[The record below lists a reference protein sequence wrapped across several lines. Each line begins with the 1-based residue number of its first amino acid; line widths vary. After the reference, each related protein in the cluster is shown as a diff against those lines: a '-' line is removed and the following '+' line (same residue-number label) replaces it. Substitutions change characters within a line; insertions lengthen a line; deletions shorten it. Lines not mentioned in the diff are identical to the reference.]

1 MYKVLVSDNIAQTGI
16 DVLEAADMKVDF
28 LPDLSRKEFLEII
41 GGYDGIIVR
50 SMTLLDKEAL
60 AQAEKLK
67 VIGRAGTGFDNIDL
81 DEATKNGIFV
91 FNTPTGNTISAVEHT
106 LGMML
111 SLSRNIAQANK
122 SLHNDIWDRKKY
134 MGVEIKDKTLG
145 IIGLGRIGSRVAQ
158 RAQSFGMKVI
168 ANDPYLSPQKA
179 EKINVSLLP
188 FKELLEKSDY
198 VTLHTPLT
206 DETYHILSHKE
217 FAIMKNDARII
228 NCARGQNIDTKA
240 LAEAI
245 KENEIAGAAIDVHE
259 EEPVKASNNPL
270 LKYEDRVIMTCHLG
284 GTTTEAM
291 DNVSI
296 TAAKEVVSVLKNNLP
311 ESPLNIPAMDP
322 QEFNKAK
329 PYINLVTKL
338 GNFMA
343 KWKGHERIIALEVEY
358 GGEINQYSSHKP
370 MTLSLVKSIL
380 EPILDDRINLVNA
393 MHIAKE
399 RGITIK
405 ESQIQ
410 DEGELNNIIKINLK
424 TDVDSYSL
432 AGTYLPIG
440 FRLIEINGLR
450 IDLDLSGA
458 FIVVSYQDKPNVIG
472 KIGSTLGEANIN
484 IANMQVGRKE
494 IGGNAIMMMQIDS
507 KPSEEILD
515 EIRKHLANLNTK
527 VKSLNYLEI

>member
-1 MYKVLVSDNIAQTGI
+1 MYKVLVSDNIAQKGI
-16 DVLEAADMKVDF
+16 DVLEEAGMEVDF
-28 LPDLSRKEFLEII
+28 KPELGREDFLKII
-41 GGYDGIIVR
+41 SNYDGIIVR

-60 AQAEKLK
+60 NKAKKLK
-67 VIGRAGTGFDNIDL
+67 VIGRAGTGYDNIDL

-111 SLSRNIAQANK
+111 SLSRNIAQANQA
-122 SLHNDIWDRKKY
+122 LHNNIWDRKKY
-134 MGVEIKDKTLG
+134 MGVEVNGKTLG
-145 IIGLGRIGSRVAQ
+145 IIGLGRIGSRVAK

-168 ANDPYLSPQKA
+168 ANDPYLSPKKA

-188 FKELLEKSDY
+188 FKEVLEKSDY
-198 VTLHTPLT
+198 ITLHTPLT

-217 FAIMKNDARII
+217 FAIMKNDARVI
-228 NCARGQNIDTKA
+228 NCARGQNIDTNALAKA
-240 LAEAI
+240 LE
-245 KENEIAGAAIDVHE
+245 KNKIAGAAIDVHE
-259 EEPVKASNNPL
+259 EEPVKISNNPL
-270 LKYEDRVIMTCHLG
+270 LKFEDNVIMTCHLG

-296 TAAKEVVSVLKNNLP
+296 TAAEEVVSVLKNNLP

-322 QEFNKAK
+322 QEFNQAK
-329 PYINLVTKL
+329 PYINLITKL

-343 KWKGHERIIALEVEY
+343 KWKGHERIEAVEVEY
-358 GGEINQYSSHKP
+358 GGEINQYNHKP

-393 MHIAKE
+393 MHVAQE
-399 RGITIK
+399 RGIALK

-410 DEGELNNIIKINLK
+410 NEGELNNIIKINLK
-424 TDVDSYSL
+424 TDIDNYSL

-450 IDLDLSGA
+450 IDLELSGE
-458 FIVVSYQDKPNVIG
+458 FIIVSYQDKPGVIG

-507 KPSEEILD
+507 KPTKEILD
-515 EIRKHLANLNTK
+515 EIRTQLDELDTK
-527 VKSLNYLEI
+527 VKDLSYLEI